1 MLKITVKKSYVEY
14 LSRFTSK
21 EESRYYLN
29 GLFFDKQDNVLAA
42 TDGHRLGYIENGF
55 TADSDMAESGYIVK
69 FNKQALSLLK
79 SFKHAEEFEVIIDDN
94 KASLN
99 IWGSQMSL
107 ELIDAS
113 YPDWRRV
120 THDESQAVTE
130 IGLDG
135 GYVKDFMIKKP
146 LKLSFCGTTA
156 PIRVEVPEIPE
167 FKGLLM
173 PCRV

>member
-79 SFKHAEEFEVIIDDN
+79 SFKHAEEFNEFLQKSGVKENVQDVYEQAQQKYDRANISLGDELKDN
-94 KASLN
+94 ENIVPAVKIEANVNVLN
-99 IWGSQMSL
+99 
-107 ELIDAS
+107 
-113 YPDWRRV
+113 RR
-120 THDESQAVTE
+120 HDV
-130 IGLDG
+130 
-135 GYVKDFMIKKP
+135 
-146 LKLSFCGTTA
+146 
-156 PIRVEVPEIPE
+156 
-167 FKGLLM
+167 
-173 PCRV
+173 